1 MRVKAEGRKVA
12 ASAAAAAA
20 DSTQTWIMEDDCI
33 HRLVKA
39 HGS

>member
-12 ASAAAAAA
+12 ASAAAAA